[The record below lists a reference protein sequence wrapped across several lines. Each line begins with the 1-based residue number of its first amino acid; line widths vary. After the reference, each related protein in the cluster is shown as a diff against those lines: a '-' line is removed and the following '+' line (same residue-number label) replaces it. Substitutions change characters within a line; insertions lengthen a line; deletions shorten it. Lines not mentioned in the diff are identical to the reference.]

1 MGQPQHEVLS
11 ALLPPEAI
19 RLRVQAMDWRCAV
32 VAVGELL
39 VASGATTPVYTD
51 EMIATVEKMGPYIV
65 LAPGIAL
72 PHARPS
78 PAVLR
83 TGLSLVTLAEPVPF
97 GHPQNDPVSLLIAFA
112 AADNKA
118 HVRALSTLAGL
129 LLEEQFRAAL
139 LQARDPQGIRGV
151 IESYE
156 TGQATS
162 PKAGDPR
169 TEEP

>member
-1 MGQPQHEVLS
+1 MGQPQPEALL

-19 RLRVQAMDWRCAV
+19 RLRVHARDWRSAV
-32 VAVGELL
+32 VAAGEAL
-39 VASGATTPVYTD
+39 VATGATTPVYTD
-51 EMIATVEKMGPYIV
+51 EMITTVEKMGPYIV

-83 TGLSLVTLAEPVPF
+83 TGLSLVTLAEAVPF

-118 HVRALSTLAGL
+118 HARALSTLAGL
-129 LLEEQFRAAL
+129 LAEEQFRAGL
-139 LQARDPQGIRGV
+139 LQAREPQGIRRI

-156 TGQATS
+156 AGRATS
-162 PKAGDPR
+162 PKAGD
-169 TEEP
+169 